1 MERVVDRIAEN
12 ASDLSS
18 PGWNG
23 TTVLGNIGT
32 TSDYRIVVVNGDCV
46 LGSGTGFGILLVR
59 GNLSLT
65 GSFRWNGLVLVIG
78 QGLIATVG
86 TTNGMISGSVLISR
100 TRAGDRSPANELGT
114 VLTAPGP
121 IEADFGGSGNSL
133 QLENPG
139 ATILDLVN
147 QRFPYVPIA
156 IREY

>member
-32 TSDYRIVVVNGDCV
+32 TSDYRIAVVNGDCV

-78 QGLIATVG
+78 QGSIATVG
-86 TTNGMISGSVLISR
+86 ATNGTISGSVLIAR
-100 TRAGDRSPANELGT
+100 TRASDRSPANELGT
-114 VLTAPGP
+114 ILTAPGP
-121 IEADFGGSGNSL
+121 SEADFGGSGNSFR
-133 QLENPG
+133 LENPG
-139 ATILDLVN
+139 AASLNLVN
-147 QRFPYVPIA
+147 QRFPYLPIS